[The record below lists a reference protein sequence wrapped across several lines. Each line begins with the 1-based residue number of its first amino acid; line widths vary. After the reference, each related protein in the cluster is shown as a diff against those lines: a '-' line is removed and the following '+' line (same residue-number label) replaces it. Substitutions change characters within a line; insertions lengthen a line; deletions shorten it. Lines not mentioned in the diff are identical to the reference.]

1 MIEKLINDELR
12 SANKKFPLFSS
23 WHEAYAVIL
32 EEVEEAN
39 NEADVM
45 CNLYLD
51 RLWRDIRAKA
61 SSEADRFE
69 NINML
74 RWHTVRAIEELIQ
87 VAAMCDKAVISL
99 AGEETKE

>member
-1 MIEKLINDELR
+1 MIEKLINEELQ

-32 EEVEEAN
+32 EEMEEAN

-51 RLWRDIRAKA
+51 RLWRDIKAKA

-69 NINML
+69 DIGML
-74 RWHTVRAIEELIQ
+74 RGRAVRAIEELIQ
-87 VAAMCDKAVISL
+87 VAAMCDKAVMSL
-99 AGEETKE
+99 RKERKE

>member
-1 MIEKLINDELR
+1 MIEKLINEELQN
-12 SANKKFPLFSS
+12 ANKKFPLFSS

-51 RLWRDIRAKA
+51 RLWHDIKAKA

-87 VAAMCDKAVISL
+87 VAAMCDKAVMSL
-99 AGEETKE
+99 GEEEAE